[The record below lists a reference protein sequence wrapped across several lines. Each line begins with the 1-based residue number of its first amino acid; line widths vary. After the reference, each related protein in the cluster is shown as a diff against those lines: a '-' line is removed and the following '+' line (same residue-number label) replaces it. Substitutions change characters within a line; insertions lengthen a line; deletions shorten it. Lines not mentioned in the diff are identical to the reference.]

1 MKRIL
6 RFTVVMLLFTILLC
20 ACSNRSGVYGGEPLD
35 EEKLSEIKSS
45 IFTEKESDRINESTV
60 AEKDE
65 IKTEKEIDDDIE
77 TTAANLDE
85 DASANATEAL
95 TTEEESEETTVDT
108 DAFDE
113 TEGEKATESKSVTEH
128 ESATESSE
136 IGIVYWTKNGTVWH
150 NRKECGH
157 IKNSE
162 AISGTVD
169 EAKEAGKT
177 RLCSSCAK

>member
-1 MKRIL
+1 MKRVL
-6 RFTVVMLLFTILLC
+6 RFTVVILLFTILLC
-20 ACSNRSGVYGGEPLD
+20 ACSSRSGVYGGEPLD

-45 IFTEKESDRINESTV
+45 IFTEKESDRINESTF

-65 IKTEKEIDDDIE
+65 INTEKEIDDDIE

-95 TTEEESEETTVDT
+95 TEEESEETKVDT
-108 DAFDE
+108 DASDE
-113 TEGEKATESKSVTEH
+113 TESEKATESKSATEH

-150 NRKECGH
+150 TVKECGH